1 MILMI
6 QQFYDQ
12 ILDILLIICENGG
25 GNADKVCDKLREKRG
40 KQPSPKQLQEEINHL
55 RLCVKY
61 MLFDLEAS
69 RREIVQLKKDK

>member
-1 MILMI
+1 MI

-12 ILDILLIICENGG
+12 ILDILLMMCENSG
-25 GNADKVCDKLREKRG
+25 GNSAKVCDKLREKKG

-61 MLFDLEAS
+61 LLFDVEAS
-69 RREIVQLKKDK
+69 RREIVQLRKDK